1 MLATAYTEDQ
11 LRFQGMRSGLH
22 KPGPQGVLARN
33 LSAAFEKRKLSARRV
48 ATEIKRTQ
56 GVSISNKTV
65 SNMLNGE
72 GNPQLE
78 SIIAVA
84 KHLRIPLWQLLCPT
98 VGISHFDETSV
109 HDLLQ
114 DYVSLSEVGKRR
126 IQRNLKGE
134 VALEAQE
141 RVPAPLSADET
152 LA

>member
-11 LRFQGMRSGLH
+11 LRFQEMRSGLH
-22 KPGPQGVLARN
+22 KSDPQGVLARN
-33 LSAAFEKRKLSARRV
+33 LTAAFEKRKLSARRV
-48 ATEIKRTQ
+48 AAEIKRTQ

-78 SIIAVA
+78 SLMAVA
-84 KHLRIPLWQLLCPT
+84 RHLRIPLWQLMCPS
-98 VGISHFDETSV
+98 VGLSHFDETSV
-109 HDLLQ
+109 HELLEG
-114 DYVSLSEVGKRR
+114 YISLSEVGRRR

-141 RVPAPLSADET
+141 RVPPSENADET
-152 LA
+152 TA